1 MLAEQFQPESYQIVE
16 SQMDD
21 DRAIHLANPPA
32 TTAQL
37 YVFTYGQEEGCYGVH
52 IEYPDLQETN
62 YNDTIEIHENISFS
76 SLVSIMITNLDIPIE
91 KQNSSVLFWLSF
103 IPYDSPILHKR
114 WTVY

>member
-16 SQMDD
+16 SLMDD
-21 DRAIHLANPPA
+21 DRAIRLANPPA

-62 YNDTIEIHENISFS
+62 YNDTLEIRENVSFS

-91 KQNSSVLFWLSF
+91 KVNSSLMFWLA
-103 IPYDSPILHKR
+103 YLLHDKPVLNKR
-114 WTVY
+114 WTAY